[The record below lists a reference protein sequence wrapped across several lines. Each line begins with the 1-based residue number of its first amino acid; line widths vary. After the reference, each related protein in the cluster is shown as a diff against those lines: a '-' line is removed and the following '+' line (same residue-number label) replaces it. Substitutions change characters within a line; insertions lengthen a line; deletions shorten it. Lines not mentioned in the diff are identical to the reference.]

1 MNVRPAN
8 LDHIAP
14 SEPLPD
20 EGDILQDAAQIFSNP
35 QEWLKQAHPMLGG
48 RSPQQCLDAQDEQP
62 VRDLL
67 RRIRYIGQT

>member
-14 SEPLPD
+14 CEFLPD
-20 EGDILQDAAQIFSNP
+20 ERDILQDATEIFADP
-35 QEWLKQAHPMLGG
+35 HAWLMQEHPMLGG